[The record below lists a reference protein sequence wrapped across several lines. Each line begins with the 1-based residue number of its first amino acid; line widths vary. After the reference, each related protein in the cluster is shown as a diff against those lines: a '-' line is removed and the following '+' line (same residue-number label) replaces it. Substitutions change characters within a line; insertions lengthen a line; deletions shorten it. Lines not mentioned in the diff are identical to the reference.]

1 MVKKFLFVG
10 AALALLACVQMP
22 EQAAERTN
30 FTVEDFQGAA
40 RMQQI
45 RHLRVEFDRRA
56 SERHGARIMELY
68 LGKQQFF
75 LVQAPMGSNSGRYR
89 QLYEAH
95 VNQGWTTHERGNM
108 LLVIPPETPPEI
120 LLAFEQM

>member
-1 MVKKFLFVG
+1 MVKQFLFIG

-45 RHLRVEFDRRA
+45 RHLRVELDRRA
-56 SERHGARIMELY
+56 SERHQARIMELY
-68 LGKQQFF
+68 LGNQQFF
-75 LVQAPMGSNSGRYR
+75 LVQAAMGSNGGRYQ

-95 VNQGWTTHERGNM
+95 VNQGWSTHVRGNM